1 MRSSGSSTDVPTGL
15 WSIAGSGLIPFVV
28 RLGRLFTTPEL
39 SQRVVHA
46 FIAYAALTLSFLG
59 GARWGAE
66 PTRVPNAPSLGRLMA
81 AALPML
87 RLMACGL
94 AQLALG
100 RRRVASWAAAG
111 VECARAR
118 GDDNWWYGV
127 QYCLARAQAGVTS
140 RIVRRHRRSF
150 HRSHFS

>member
-15 WSIAGSGLIPFVV
+15 WGIAGSGLIPFVV
-28 RLGRLFTTPEL
+28 CLGLLFTTPEL
-39 SQRVVHA
+39 AQRAVHA

-66 PTRVPNAPSLGRLMA
+66 LTRVPNAPSLGRLMA

-94 AQLALG
+94 AQLLWDVAASRRGQLPAWNAHVHAVMTIGGTACSIALL
-100 RRRVASWAAAG
+100 VLKP
-111 VECARAR
+111 V
-118 GDDNWWYGV
+118 
-127 QYCLARAQAGVTS
+127 
-140 RIVRRHRRSF
+140 
-150 HRSHFS
+150 